1 MINIKNF
8 VPNLLKINKKSCK
21 NISYI
26 TVRDSEYLKTDSVN
40 SLYLIIKEVDGCVEE
55 INGNKYLT
63 EVSTDKSK
71 KSIDKIHR
79 TVEWNKKFYWK
90 IK

>member
-26 TVRDSEYLKTDSVN
+26 TVKNSEYVKIDSVN

-63 EVSTDKSK
+63 VVSTDK
-71 KSIDKIHR
+71 
-79 TVEWNKKFYWK
+79 NKKKYRQNTQNCGMESK
-90 IK
+90 IPLKK